1 MLLKVS
7 LLLPEVAPFLVHSL
21 GKYSASSIVLV
32 LLSDPSVAVL
42 WRLLQLPEP
51 LVVWLPQ
58 RRVVH
63 CPEEIV
69 VKGLGAY
76 NNCVH
81 TFAILALKIEISP
94 SLVKR
99 VSSASRSLRCS
110 SA

>member
-1 MLLKVS
+1 MLLKAS
-7 LLLPEVAPFLVHSL
+7 LLLSEVSPFLVRSL
-21 GKYSASSIVLV
+21 GKYSASSIVPV
-32 LLSDPSVAVL
+32 LLSDPSEAVL

-51 LVVWLPQ
+51 LVAWPPQ
-58 RRVVH
+58 RRVVRY
-63 CPEEIV
+63 PEEIV
-69 VKGLGAY
+69 VKELDAY

-94 SLVKR
+94 SRVKR